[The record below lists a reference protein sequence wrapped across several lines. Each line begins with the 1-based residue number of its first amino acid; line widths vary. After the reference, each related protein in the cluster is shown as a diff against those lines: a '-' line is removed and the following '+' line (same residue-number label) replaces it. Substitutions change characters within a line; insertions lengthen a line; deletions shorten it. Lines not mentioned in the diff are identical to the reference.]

1 MAFNA
6 LEIKRYFNAG
16 IATVG
21 LDSPTASEISITN
34 QIATQIALPGGF
46 ELFIWDS
53 AHNLQKAEITLH
65 RGQFSGIKKSP
76 VANYKAQGHLVEAL
90 LKYIEAECISSSN
103 PRPVLFLLKDLYP
116 FIAGANPNPALVRL
130 AVDAWFAVKRSPN
143 RVIIL
148 HDGLM
153 TPRLFQD
160 LVADAQNPLPTE
172 AETESILDHR
182 IKALQKSASSQGVNF
197 PVELN
202 ATNRKRLVRALLG
215 MTAEGMDD
223 TIQLCATTHSR
234 IDASSVDAISEIK
247 KVKFA
252 AKGIEYAQ
260 TPDVQVQGLPV
271 LSEWATTITVLLE
284 PEAQELYNIPFPK
297 GALIVGMGGTG
308 KTLSV
313 KCFAKEWGLPVIVL
327 DIGKLMTKE
336 LGGSESNLR
345 EATRAAE
352 SMAPCIL
359 FIDEMDK
366 MFPGGSSETDGGTSQ
381 RMFGYF
387 LKWFQESSAS
397 VFVAATANRPWCF
410 KPEILRRFTKI
421 FYVDLPCVEA
431 REQIW
436 QVQLQRYKLILSPEE
451 IQQLAKESVNFTG
464 DEIRKVAEHCASVAY
479 AQRRPGKVR
488 VDELLSQIK
497 AKPAQFSSDTREL
510 EELRAW
516 ARAGQA
522 AWAAPDP
529 QTTAMTSEVSDR
541 QVSWN
546 TSNDPSSVIENSC
559 FDDSQLSPT

>member
-16 IATVG
+16 IATVAV
-21 LDSPTASEISITN
+21 DSPTASEISITN
-34 QIATQIALPGGF
+34 QIAAQIAEPVGF
-46 ELFIWDS
+46 DLFIWDS
-53 AHNLQKAEITLH
+53 AHSLQKAEITTK
-65 RGQFSGIKKSP
+65 RGQFAGIKKSP
-76 VANYKAQGHLVEAL
+76 VANYKAQGHPVEAL
-90 LKYIEAECISSSN
+90 LKYIEAECISASN
-103 PRPVLFLLKDLYP
+103 PRPALFLLKDLYP
-116 FIAGANPNPALVRL
+116 FIAGTSPNPALVRL

-148 HDGLM
+148 HDGLV
-153 TPRLFQD
+153 TPRVFQD

-172 AETESILDHR
+172 PETDLILDYR
-182 IKALQKSASSQGVNF
+182 IKALQKSASSQSINF
-197 PVELN
+197 PVQLS
-202 ATNRKRLVRALLG
+202 TTDRKRMVRALLG
-215 MTAEGMDD
+215 MTHEGMDD

-234 IDASSVDAISEIK
+234 LDAGSIDVISDIK
-247 KVKFA
+247 KAKFA
-252 AKGIEYAQ
+252 AKGIEYAAA
-260 TPDVQVQGLPV
+260 PDVQVQGLPV
-271 LSEWATTITVLLE
+271 LSDWATTITALLE

-297 GALIVGMGGTG
+297 GALIVGVGGTG

-313 KCFAKEWGLPVIVL
+313 KCFAQEWGLPVIVL
-327 DIGKLMTKE
+327 DTGKLMTKE

-345 EATRAAE
+345 EAIRAAE

-366 MFPGGSSETDGGTSQ
+366 MFPGGSGTETDGGTSQ

-387 LKWFQESSAS
+387 LKWFQDSRSS

-421 FYVDLPCVEA
+421 FYVDLPSVAA

-451 IQQLAKESVNFTG
+451 VHQLALESANFTG

-479 AQRRPGKVR
+479 AQRHPGQVT
-488 VDELLSQIK
+488 VGELLGQIK
-497 AKPAQFSSDTREL
+497 VKPAQFGSDTREL

-516 ARAGQA
+516 ARSGQA
-522 AWAAPDP
+522 TWAAPDP
-529 QTTAMTSEVSDR
+529 QIVATTSEVSDR
-541 QVSWN
+541 QVSWAV
-546 TSNDPSSVIENSC
+546 SDDCGDVVDNS
-559 FDDSQLSPT
+559 